1 LFFLRSK
8 KRFRTPENA
17 IAFFAKIN
25 LQKPCFKGL
34 FVFPKGASLSPL
46 KNATQGEQHVLFTKS
61 EIVRTSAF
69 QKSFLREAWEKM
81 TKTFFHYI
89 LR

>member
-1 LFFLRSK
+1 MPS
-8 KRFRTPENA
+8 
-17 IAFFAKIN
+17 FFAKIN

-46 KNATQGEQHVLFTKS
+46 KNAIQGETAHPFHKERNRPDICLS
-61 EIVRTSAF
+61 
-69 QKSFLREAWEKM
+69 KSFLRETWEKM